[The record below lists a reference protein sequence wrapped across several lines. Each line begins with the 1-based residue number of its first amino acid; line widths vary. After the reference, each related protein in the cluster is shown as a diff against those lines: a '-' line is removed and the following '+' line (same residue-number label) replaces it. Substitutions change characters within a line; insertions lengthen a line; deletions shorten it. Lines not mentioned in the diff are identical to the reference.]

1 MRPGHRTQNLVKIC
15 GEVVVAILT
24 LHHWKW
30 WQWYHLSQPWFSR
43 LYFCRLVPP
52 LSSPGKSSESHGW
65 RRRRCTVASAP
76 ARVSAPSSWP
86 CAPSRP
92 SIWGAVSCGKSWL
105 VLVDHTPFSTTFLS
119 KAGHIYIKTR
129 FLERKNEK
137 KNRRKGR
144 NFSVFLYN
152 AIISS
157 S

>member
-52 LSSPGKSSESHGW
+52 LSSPGKSSESLGW

-76 ARVSAPSSWP
+76 ARASAPSSWP

-92 SIWGAVSCGKSWL
+92 STWGAVSCGKSWL
-105 VLVDHTPFSTTFLS
+105 VRVDHTPFSRTFFS
-119 KAGHIYIKTR
+119 NEGHISKNAV
-129 FLERKNEK
+129 FGKKERKRK
-137 KNRRKGR
+137 KERFFFC
-144 NFSVFLYN
+144 FSLLCYY
-152 AIISS
+152 
-157 S
+157 